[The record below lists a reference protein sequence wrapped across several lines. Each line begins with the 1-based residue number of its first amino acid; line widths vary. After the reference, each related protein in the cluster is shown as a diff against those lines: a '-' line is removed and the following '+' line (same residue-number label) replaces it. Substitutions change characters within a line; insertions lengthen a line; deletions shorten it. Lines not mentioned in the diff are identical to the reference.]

1 MRQSPSG
8 ARLLAHTL
16 GSVPERLGDDVLS
29 LKIRMTVARVFT
41 REEFYELVWSKPMTH
56 LAKEFAISDVAL
68 HKICR
73 KHGIP
78 NPPLGWWAKKAAG
91 KKVKQTP
98 LPPAKSDTA
107 DRITIAVADLS
118 RKSSILATARE
129 QALILASSG
138 CDDRVTPPH
147 PIIERTV
154 VKLNKGK
161 PSDIGL
167 VAVSGAGLI
176 KCEVAPQ
183 SVDRL
188 SVILPRII
196 QAASLQGF
204 QLVGGEHGAHF
215 KFESEIIG
223 FSISELVR
231 REKHVLTAT
240 ERAKEEAW
248 QRKRDLAAR
257 RNAWDSAF
265 LDRPR
270 FPEWDYHPTGQL
282 SFEFEQVYVS
292 GGMAPRRSFRDA
304 KIQQLEN
311 MASEIAVGLAV
322 LAAAKTEQRLRREA
336 EQRRAEEERQ
346 RRELAARIK
355 HIEDRRIAGL
365 GAILAELDE
374 LDRLRRLIGMLTAE
388 VQAGPTPR
396 LSTFL
401 AWTKEHLAMREAR
414 LSAQAIE
421 ERFAT
426 EQLFGD
432 TDDHA
437 FAPSRWY

>member
-1 MRQSPSG
+1 M
-8 ARLLAHTL
+8 ARA
-16 GSVPERLGDDVLS
+16 
-29 LKIRMTVARVFT
+29 FT
-41 REEFYELVWSKPMTH
+41 REQFYELVWSKPMTH

-98 LPPAKSDTA
+98 LPDAKPGTS
-107 DRITIAVADLS
+107 DRITIAGADLGQES
-118 RKSSILATARE
+118 AALATARE
-129 QALILASSG
+129 QARILASEG
-138 CDDRVTPPH
+138 DDNEVAPPH
-147 PIIERTV
+147 PIVDRTIA
-154 VKLNKGK
+154 KISKEK

-167 VAVSGAGLI
+167 VAVGGAGLI

-188 SVILPRII
+188 AIFLPRIVR
-196 QAASLQGF
+196 AAALQGF
-204 QLVGGEHGAHF
+204 KLIGGEGSAHF
-215 KFESEIIG
+215 KSETEAIG
-223 FSISELVR
+223 FSISELVK
-231 REKHVLTAT
+231 REKHVLTES

-257 RNAWDSAF
+257 RNAWDAVF

-270 FPEWDYHPTGQL
+270 FPEWDYHPTGHL
-282 SFEFEQVYVS
+282 SFEFEQVYLFR
-292 GGMAPRRSFRDA
+292 GTAPRRSFRDA
-304 KIQQLEN
+304 KIQRLEN

-322 LAAAKTEQRLRREA
+322 LAAAKTEQRLRQEA
-336 EQRRAEEERQ
+336 EQRRAEEERR
-346 RRELAARIK
+346 RREQAARIK
-355 HIEDRRIAGL
+355 HIEDRRAAAL
-365 GAILAELDE
+365 AAILGELEE
-374 LDRLRRLIGMLTAE
+374 LDRLRRLIAILAAE
-388 VQAGPTPR
+388 VPGEPMPR

-401 AWTKEHLAMREAR
+401 AWAKEHLARREAR
-414 LSAQAIE
+414 LSAEAIE
-421 ERFAT
+421 DRFAS

-437 FAPSRWY
+437 FVLCRWY